1 MGNYNFFKVV
11 LFIFSIWMCLY
22 YNNENGIEKS
32 LNRIEDASG
41 LSSRNFYR
49 ILAERECKK
58 RRSSRRVKELDED
71 NDDEKQHVIKL
82 TIDISHDKLIAVA
95 LVFGTLLTLLNLG
108 FATYFFLSRYS
119 NAFTQPL

>member
-1 MGNYNFFKVV
+1 MGNYKFLKVV

-22 YNNENGIEKS
+22 YNNQNGIEKS
-32 LNRIEDASG
+32 LNKIEDASG

-49 ILAERECKK
+49 ILAERGCKK
-58 RRSSRRVKELDED
+58 RKSSKRIKELDEE

-108 FATYFFLSRYS
+108 FATYLFLNRYS
-119 NAFTQPL
+119 NTSTQPL